1 MFSFFVPIIYDDGL
15 KSALTCSTWA
25 KRSRFSQVLAVS
37 TVGTSRSRAPSG
49 RSRNQLQSN
58 VFLFFADYID
68 DGQSRR
74 SRAPR
79 GLNDL
84 SFLKCWR
91 CPPLARRGHEPHLG
105 ALVTDLGK
113 TTKVL
118 LVLAYYLSE
127 RVRRPRTH
135 EAETISALSV
145 LAVLHRWHVAVTSPI
160 WALSWPAWTQR
171 QTIFLPILAEY
182 LFGAD
187 ESALTCSTRPKRSR
201 LSQCWRCT
209 PLARRGHGPHV
220 GALVTDLDSAANAP
234 SSNCRCCP

>member
-49 RSRNQLQSN
+49 RSRDRLGLSGKLFSCR
-58 VFLFFADYID
+58 FL
-68 DGQSRR
+68 
-74 SRAPR
+74 P
-79 GLNDL
+79 
-84 SFLKCWR
+84 
-91 CPPLARRGHEPHLG
+91 
-105 ALVTDLGK
+105 
-113 TTKVL
+113 
-118 LVLAYYLSE
+118 
-127 RVRRPRTH
+127 
-135 EAETISALSV
+135 
-145 LAVLHRWHVAVTSPI
+145 
-160 WALSWPAWTQR
+160 
-171 QTIFLPILAEY
+171 TIFL
-182 LFGAD
+182 GAD
-187 ESALTCSTRPKRSR
+187 ESALTCSTRPKRPR